1 MNIRAAIAIAVALT
15 GAMPVQSV
23 AATVSGQAT
32 WYGTGPGTGH
42 AAAGPGLRR
51 SLGADWRG
59 TKVRVCSVG
68 RCVSVRLTDWCAC
81 RDRRI
86 IDLSDEDFRRL
97 APLSRGVIEV
107 EVRGMIDDATP
118 AVGSPEQ
125 HLSPQASGSNAP
137 ASSMSD
143 CTAALVQAGTFS
155 CPGFGRYEGRC
166 GVLVPSGRDLCQFCI
181 RTRSIDALE
190 AERAKTI
197 GDVRCPAC
205 HGNINQDGHF
215 LTSGH
220 RLAIAGQDLR
230 IMADIGRGPR

>member
-1 MNIRAAIAIAVALT
+1 MSIRAAIAIAVAMT
-15 GAMPVQSV
+15 SAMPVQAA

-59 TKVRVCSVG
+59 TKVRVCSAG

-125 HLSPQASGSNAP
+125 QSPQASGSNAP
-137 ASSMSD
+137 AVSMSD
-143 CTAALVQAGTFS
+143 RTVALVQAGTLC
-155 CPGFGRYEGRC
+155 CPGFGRFVDRC
-166 GVLVPSGRDLCQFCI
+166 GVMIPSDRDLCQFCL
-181 RTRSIDALE
+181 RTKAIDALE

-230 IMADIGRGPR
+230 IMTEIGRGPR